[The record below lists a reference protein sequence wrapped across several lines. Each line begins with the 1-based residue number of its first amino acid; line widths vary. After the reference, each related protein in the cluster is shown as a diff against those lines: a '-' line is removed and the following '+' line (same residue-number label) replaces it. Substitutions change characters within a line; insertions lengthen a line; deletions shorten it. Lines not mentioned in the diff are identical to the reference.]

1 MAKSSGQKLKLLYLK
16 DYLLKYSDE
25 NHPVSVQDMIAHLQS
40 RGISA
45 ERKSIYADIDALQEY
60 GLDIQMVKS
69 KSTGYFVA
77 DRDFQLPEVR
87 LLVDAVQSSKFIT
100 RSKTLA
106 LIGKIENLAS
116 VHEGKTLHRQVVVQ
130 NRVKSMNESVYYNV
144 DLISEAINKGVKL
157 RFKYFD
163 YDRTKE
169 KKYRYNGRIY
179 SVSPEFLVWD
189 DENYYLVACPDD
201 TGDTRHYR
209 VDKMSHIG
217 VTEHNAAKPRNKSDE
232 YTNTLF
238 GMFHGERR
246 SVRLRFRNELANVVI
261 DRFGKEVILAPDGED
276 HFTVNVEVSVS
287 PQFMAWV
294 FGLGS
299 GVEILWP
306 ADVRQQMAERLKE
319 MLEIYNK

>member
-1 MAKSSGQKLKLLYLK
+1 MAKTSGQKLKLLYLK
-16 DYLLKYSDE
+16 DYLLKNSDE
-25 NHPVSVQDMIAHLQS
+25 NHPVTVQDMITYLQS
-40 RGISA
+40 YGISA

-60 GLDIQMVKS
+60 GLDVQMVKS

-77 DRDFQLPEVR
+77 DREFQLPEVK
-87 LLVDAVQSSKFIT
+87 LLVDAVQSSRFIT
-100 RSKTLA
+100 HSKTLA
-106 LIGKIENLAS
+106 LIGKIEALAS

-144 DLISEAINKGVKL
+144 DLISEAINQGAKL

-163 YDRTKE
+163 YDRSKE
-169 KKYRYNGRIY
+169 KTYRHDGRMY
-179 SVSPEFLVWD
+179 KVSPEFLVWD

-209 VDKMSHIG
+209 VDKMSHISIA
-217 VTEHNAAKPRNKSDE
+217 EEKAARPKNKPDE

-238 GMFHGERR
+238 GMYHGDRR
-246 SVRLRFRNELANVVI
+246 SVRLRFENALSGVVI
-261 DRFGKEVILAPDGED
+261 DRFGKEIILAPDGDD
-276 HFTVNVEVSVS
+276 HFTVHVEVSVS

-299 GVEILWP
+299 GVEILSP
-306 ADVRQQMAERLKE
+306 ADVRDQMKERLTK
-319 MLEIYNK
+319 MLSIYQE

>member
-25 NHPVSVQDMIAHLQS
+25 NHPVSVQDMITHLQGH
-40 RGISA
+40 GISA

-77 DRDFQLPEVR
+77 DRDFQLPEVK

-144 DLISEAINKGVKL
+144 DLISEAITKGVKL

-209 VDKMSHIG
+209 VDKMSHIS
-217 VTEHNAAKPRNKSDE
+217 VTEHKAAKPRNKSDE

-261 DRFGKEVILAPDGED
+261 DRFGKEIILAPDGED

-299 GVEILWP
+299 GVEILSP
-306 ADVRQQMAERLKE
+306 ADVRTQMAERLRE
-319 MLEIYNK
+319 MLGLYE

>member
-25 NHPVSVQDMIAHLQS
+25 EHPVTVQDMITHLE
-40 RGISA
+40 RYGISA
-45 ERKSIYADIDALQEY
+45 ERKAIYADIDSLREY
-60 GLDIQMVKS
+60 GLDVQMVKS

-77 DRDFQLPEVR
+77 DREFQLPEVK

-100 RSKTLA
+100 RNKTLA
-106 LIGKIENLAS
+106 LIDKIEGLAS
-116 VHEGKTLHRQVVVQ
+116 IHEGKNLHHQVVVQ

-144 DLISEAINKGVKL
+144 DLLSEAITKGVKV

-163 YDRTKE
+163 YDRNKE
-169 KKYRYNGRIY
+169 KHYRHEGRLY

-209 VDKMSHIG
+209 VDKMNYIT
-217 VTEHNAAKPRNKSDE
+217 VTDQKAARRKVDPAE

-238 GMFHGERR
+238 GMYHGERR
-246 SVRLRFRNELANVVI
+246 SVRLRFENRLASVVI
-261 DRFGKEVILAPDGED
+261 DRFGKEIILVPDGDD
-276 HFTVNVEVSVS
+276 HFIANVDVSVS
-287 PQFMAWV
+287 PQFMAWI
-294 FGLGS
+294 FGLGP
-299 GVEILWP
+299 GVELLAP
-306 ADVRQQMAERLKE
+306 ADVRRQLTERLE
-319 MLEIYNK
+319 EILGKYKD

>member
-40 RGISA
+40 HGISA

-306 ADVRQQMAERLKE
+306 ADVRQQMAGRLEE

>member
-25 NHPVSVQDMIAHLQS
+25 NHPVTVQDMIAHLQS
-40 RGISA
+40 HGISA
-45 ERKSIYADIDALQEY
+45 ERKSIYGDIDALQEY
-60 GLDIQMVKS
+60 GLDVQMVKS

-77 DRDFQLPEVR
+77 DRDFQLPEVK

-100 RSKTLA
+100 HSKTLS
-106 LIGKIENLAS
+106 LIGKIEALAS

-144 DLISEAINKGVKL
+144 DLISEAITKGVKL

-169 KKYRYNGRIY
+169 KKSRHDNRLYR
-179 SVSPEFLVWD
+179 VSPEFLVWD

-209 VDKMSHIG
+209 VDKMSHIT
-217 VTEHNAAKPRNKSDE
+217 VTEERAAKAKNKPDE

-246 SVRLRFRNELANVVI
+246 SVRLRFENGLAGVVI
-261 DRFGKEVILAPDGED
+261 DRFGKEVILAPDGDD
-276 HFTVNVEVSVS
+276 HFIVNVEVSVS

-294 FGLGS
+294 FGLGK
-299 GVEILWP
+299 GVEILSP
-306 ADVRQQMAERLKE
+306 ADVREEMTARLKQ
-319 MLEIYNK
+319 MLEIYK

>member
-40 RGISA
+40 HGISA

-217 VTEHNAAKPRNKSDE
+217 VTEHKAAKPRNKSDE

-261 DRFGKEVILAPDGED
+261 ARFGKEVILAPDGED

-306 ADVRQQMAERLKE
+306 ADVRQQMAGRLEE

>member
-25 NHPVSVQDMIAHLQS
+25 NHPVTVQNMIDHLAQYD
-40 RGISA
+40 ISA
-45 ERKSIYADIDALQEY
+45 ERKSIYADMDALREY
-60 GLDIQMVKS
+60 GLDVQMVKN
-69 KSTGYFVA
+69 KATGYFVT
-77 DRDFQLPEVR
+77 DREFQLPEVK
-87 LLVDAVQSSKFIT
+87 LLVDAVQSSRFIT

-106 LIGKIENLAS
+106 LIEKIEGLAS
-116 VHEGKTLHRQVVVQ
+116 IHEGKTLHRQVVVQ

-144 DLISEAINKGVKL
+144 DLISEAINRGVKL

-169 KKYRYNGRIY
+169 KKYRYEGRVY

-189 DENYYLVACPDD
+189 DENYYLVACPDT

-209 VDKMSHIG
+209 IDKMSHIM
-217 VTEHNAAKPRNKSDE
+217 VTDRKAAKPRNKPDE

-246 SVRLRFRNELANVVI
+246 SVRLRFENGLANVVI
-261 DRFGKEVILAPDGED
+261 DRFGKEVIIAPDD
-276 HFTVNVEVSVS
+276 DTHFTVNVEVTVS
-287 PQFMAWV
+287 PQFMAWI

-299 GVEILWP
+299 GVEILSP
-306 ADVRQQMAERLKE
+306 SDVREQMAERLQQ
-319 MLEIYNK
+319 MLKLYE